1 MLPGNVQLP
10 GFSAGL
16 TEKKTENGAALRDP
30 SSLAKIDPDGVR
42 KIRVQIEGIHPGLIF
57 AQPSE
62 IKPPGISDWIYSAT
76 TIVGME
82 CSCWQDCLSM
92 ISFPPSE

>member
-30 SSLAKIDPDGVR
+30 SSMTKVDPDGVR
-42 KIRVQIEGIHPGLIF
+42 KIRVQKEGIHPRLIL

-62 IKPPGISDWIYSAT
+62 IKPLELPTGSTLLRQSSAWSARAGK
-76 TIVGME
+76 IVYR
-82 CSCWQDCLSM
+82 
-92 ISFPPSE
+92 

>member
-30 SSLAKIDPDGVR
+30 SSLAKVDPDGVR
-42 KIRVQIEGIHPGLIF
+42 KIRVQIEDIHPGLIL
-57 AQPSE
+57 AQPPE
-62 IKPPGISDWIYSAT
+62 IKPLNFRPGLR
-76 TIVGME
+76 G
-82 CSCWQDCLSM
+82 
-92 ISFPPSE
+92 